1 MIRKKTKTTKAI
13 SLGRSKKT
21 SAIASSE
28 EFAELDSSVSELARQ
43 TEALLGKSGEKMSK
57 PVLPK
62 KSTEMKRAPG
72 HTSARSFDIIHS
84 SDKKSNKA
92 VLKASHPG
100 QTVLDAPEEKLL
112 PAEAADKSDDS
123 PLIVSTKPKTKV
135 LSADIVTNHIP
146 GALKLDA
153 VPKGAEA
160 VELSLE
166 EDAVKKPGDA
176 PQSDPKEVVSKVTT
190 VLPPDEIPKG
200 IDDGDVAETDTTE
213 KVDLGSASDAG
224 LSTEVV
230 DQKTDDAEKVPEA
243 TDATDAKPELDE
255 DTEDEQPKAEA
266 LSSDPLTKEKTDV
279 SQNVQIYSD
288 NLEGDDSAKKGE
300 DDTTEDGDDKV
311 DIFDTEEYH
320 STLHDWSKLEHHNRA
335 PVIILLLL
343 CVVFALGVYAVVS
356 GVKLPFGL

>member
-62 KSTEMKRAPG
+62 KSAETKRAPG
-72 HTSARSFDIIHS
+72 HTSARSFDIIHG
-84 SDKKSNKA
+84 SDKKSSKA

-100 QTVLDAPEEKLL
+100 QTVLDVPEEKLL
-112 PAEAADKSDDS
+112 PAETADKSDES
-123 PLIVSTKPKTKV
+123 PLIVSTKPKAKV
-135 LSADIVTNHIP
+135 LSADIVTSHTP

-153 VPKGAEA
+153 KPKGAEA
-160 VELSLE
+160 VEPSIE
-166 EDAVKKPGDA
+166 EDAVRKSGDA
-176 PQSDPKEVVSKVTT
+176 PQSAPEEVASKVDT
-190 VLPPDEIPKG
+190 VLPLDEIPKG
-200 IDDGDVAETDTTE
+200 IDDGDVVETDTSDKE
-213 KVDLGSASDAG
+213 ELDSASDAV

-230 DQKTDDAEKVPEA
+230 DEKTDDAEEVPEA
-243 TDATDAKPELDE
+243 TDSTDAKPALDE
-255 DTEDEQPKAEA
+255 DIEDEKPNAEA

-343 CVVFALGVYAVVS
+343 CVLFALGVYAVVS
-356 GVKLPFGL
+356 GIKLPFGL